1 MACFTLPDHLIE
13 AKTILMYA
21 APCCTTFE
29 AKEAYVGMQVALAI
43 IEHGTGLYINGA
55 LHVVASCVAVHLCY
69 MFGCMTQPT
78 DRFIGAATGVE
89 MKSVCCQ
96 ALMLQ
101 PAASAQHGA

>member
-89 MKSVCCQ
+89 MK
-96 ALMLQ
+96 
-101 PAASAQHGA
+101 